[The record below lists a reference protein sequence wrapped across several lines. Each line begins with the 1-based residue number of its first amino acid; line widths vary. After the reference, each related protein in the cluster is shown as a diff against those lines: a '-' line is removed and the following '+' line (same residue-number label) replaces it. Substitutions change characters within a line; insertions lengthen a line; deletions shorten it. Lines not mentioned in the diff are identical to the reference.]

1 MIEDIYDPLD
11 EYVNN
16 FAPRFK
22 QVAKDTFAQL
32 SKEAGVDINANRQTC
47 KQLYKAQGD
56 LNSVRS
62 KLSWTIFLCVVMWG
76 SAIGGGIATYNMYDR
91 LEAW

>member
-32 SKEAGVDINANRQTC
+32 SKEAGVDINANQDKHANNYTR
-47 KQLYKAQGD
+47 LKA
-56 LNSVRS
+56 
-62 KLSWTIFLCVVMWG
+62 T
-76 SAIGGGIATYNMYDR
+76 
-91 LEAW
+91 